1 MEKGKRKAALI
12 TGASGGIGKAIALRL
27 AEEGWDIGIHYR
39 SSRQSAEEIAIMAEE
54 MGVSARLFQAEAA
67 DISQMRK
74 MVRDFS
80 AAFGRMD
87 ALINNV
93 GVTVLRPFLEVDE
106 ALMDQLT
113 TVDFKTPY
121 FTAQE
126 AAKSMIAAGNG
137 GVIINITSVQQQ
149 INFPEASIYGSLKA
163 ALAKL
168 TEHMA
173 VELAPYEIRI
183 NAIAPGYINTSSDI
197 SPRAAYIQSRIPLQ
211 RLGKGADIAAVAA
224 FLISEQANY
233 ITGANIAVD
242 GGMPLPSA
250 ADNLY
255 TSRVLTDK
263 MG

>member
-1 MEKGKRKAALI
+1 MEKNQRKAALI
-12 TGASGGIGKAIALRL
+12 TGASGGIGQAIALRL
-27 AEEGWDIGIHYR
+27 AKEGYDIGIHYR
-39 SSRQSAEEIAIMAEE
+39 SSKRNADEIAKLAES
-54 MGVSARLFQAEAA
+54 MGVCAKLFQADAT
-67 DISQMRK
+67 DIFQMK
-74 MVRDFS
+74 NMVRDFS
-80 AAFGRMD
+80 SAFGRMD
-87 ALINNV
+87 VLINNV

-126 AAKSMIAAGNG
+126 AAKAMIAAGNG
-137 GVIINITSVQQQ
+137 GVIINITSVQQK
-149 INFPEASIYGSLKA
+149 INFPEASIYGSMKA

-173 VELAPYEIRI
+173 IELAAYQIRV
-183 NAIAPGYINTSSDI
+183 NAIAPGYINTQESI
-197 SPRAAYIQSRIPLQ
+197 SARAAYIQSRLPLQ
-211 RLGKGADIAAVAA
+211 RLGTGEDIAAMTA
-224 FLISEQANY
+224 FLVSDQANY
-233 ITGANIAVD
+233 ITGANMAVD

-255 TSRVLTDK
+255 TPRVLTDK